1 MADRFDETGDASRR
15 TLLASERT
23 LLAWLRTGL
32 TVFAVA
38 LGVGRIAPELTHGH
52 SWPYITLGVGYSL
65 LGIAIV
71 GYGLWRG
78 RTVDRALRRGEWLD
92 LDDRVLWT
100 LGSLTLVLGV
110 FTVVFIISS
119 A

>member
-1 MADRFDETGDASRR
+1 MADRLGETGEASRR

-38 LGVGRIAPELTHGH
+38 LGVGRVAPELSGGH
-52 SWPYITLGVGYSL
+52 SWPYIFLGVGYSA
-65 LGIAIV
+65 LGVAIV

-78 RTVDRALRRGEWLD
+78 RAVDRALRRGEWLD
-92 LDDRVLWT
+92 LDERVLWAM
-100 LGSLTLVLGV
+100 GILTLLLGL
-110 FTVVFIISS
+110 
-119 A
+119 

>member
-1 MADRFDETGDASRR
+1 MADRLGETGEASRR

-38 LGVGRIAPELTHGH
+38 LGVGRIAPELAGGST
-52 SWPYITLGVGYSL
+52 WPYITLGVGYSL
-65 LGIAIV
+65 LGVAIV
-71 GYGLWRG
+71 AYGLWRG
-78 RTVDRALRRGEWLD
+78 RAVDRALRRGEWLN

-100 LGSLTLVLGV
+100 MGILTLVLGLV
-110 FTVVFIISS
+110 TVVFIVAS

>member
-1 MADRFDETGDASRR
+1 MADRLGETGEASRR

-38 LGVGRIAPELTHGH
+38 LGVGRIAPELAGGRT
-52 SWPYITLGVGYSL
+52 WPYVMLGVGYSL
-65 LGIAIV
+65 LGVAVV

-78 RTVDRALRRGEWLD
+78 RAVDRAIRRGEWLN

-100 LGSLTLVLGV
+100 IGVLTLLLGF
-110 FTVVFIISS
+110 FTVVFIIGS

>member
-1 MADRFDETGDASRR
+1 MADRLDETGEASRR

-38 LGVGRIAPELTHGH
+38 LGVGRIAPELVQGH
-52 SWPYITLGVGYSL
+52 AWPYITLGVGYSL
-65 LGIAIV
+65 LGLAIV

-78 RTVDRALRRGEWLD
+78 RAVDRAIRRGQWLN
-92 LDDRVLWT
+92 LDDRVVWT
-100 LGSLTLVLGV
+100 IGTLTLLLGLG
-110 FTVVFIISS
+110 TIAFIIGS

>member
-1 MADRFDETGDASRR
+1 MADGLGETGEASRR
-15 TLLASERT
+15 TLMASERT
-23 LLAWLRTGL
+23 LLAWVRTGL

-38 LGVGRIAPELTHGH
+38 LGVGRIAPELSGGST
-52 SWPYITLGVGYSL
+52 WPYIALGVGYTF
-65 LGIAIV
+65 LGVAIV

-78 RTVDRALRRGEWLD
+78 RAVDRAIRRGEWLN

-100 LGSLTLVLGV
+100 IGVLTLTLGLA
-110 FTVVFIISS
+110 TGVFIIGS

>member
-1 MADRFDETGDASRR
+1 MADRLDETGEASRR

-38 LGVGRIAPELTHGH
+38 LGVGRIAPELTNEDH
-52 SWPYITLGVGYSL
+52 WPYITLGVGYSL
-65 LGIAIV
+65 LGVAIV

-78 RTVDRALRRGEWLD
+78 RAVDRAIRRGQWLN
-92 LDDRVLWT
+92 LDDRVLWSMGILT
-100 LGSLTLVLGV
+100 SLLGLVSV
-110 FTVVFIISS
+110 SFIIGS